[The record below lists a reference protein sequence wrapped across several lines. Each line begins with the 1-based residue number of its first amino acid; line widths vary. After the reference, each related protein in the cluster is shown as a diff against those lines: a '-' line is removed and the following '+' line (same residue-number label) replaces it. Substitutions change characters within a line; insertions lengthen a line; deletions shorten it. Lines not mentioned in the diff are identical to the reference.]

1 MVSSARMNN
10 DSIVN
15 VALVG
20 VGGQGILLA
29 ADVLARAAA
38 EAGLD
43 VKKSEIHGMSQR
55 GGSVSSQ
62 VRFGARVHSPIIP
75 EGETDLLVS
84 FDAVE
89 AVRAFPSVRP
99 AGRALVD
106 RCYLVPITVSSGL
119 QPPPPDPDETL
130 ARLFGDRLVRVD
142 SKALAAGAGNP
153 RTANMAIAGALSTLL
168 DIPAAAWEAALRGRV
183 PAKLLDVNLKAFAL
197 GRAALAG

>member
-1 MVSSARMNN
+1 MNETT
-10 DSIVN
+10 N
-15 VALVG
+15 VTLVG
-20 VGGQGILLA
+20 VGGQGILLT
-29 ADVLARAAA
+29 ADVLARTAA

-75 EGETDLLVS
+75 EGETDLLVA

-119 QPPPPDPDETL
+119 QPAPEDPDGAL
-130 ARLFGDRLVRVD
+130 ARLYGARLLRVD
-142 SKALAAGAGNP
+142 SRALAAEAGNP
-153 RTANMAIAGALSTLL
+153 RTANMAIAGALSRLL
-168 DIPAAAWEAALRGRV
+168 PFPEEAWLAALRGRL
-183 PAKLLDVNLKAFAL
+183 PAKLVDVNLRAFAL
-197 GRAALAG
+197 GRAAL

>member
-1 MVSSARMNN
+1 MNN
-10 DSIVN
+10 DTIVN

-62 VRFGARVHSPIIP
+62 VRFGARVRSPIIP
-75 EGETDLLVS
+75 AGETDLLVS

-89 AVRAFPSVRP
+89 AVRAFPSVRSS
-99 AGRALVD
+99 GRALVD
-106 RCYLVPITVSSGL
+106 RCYLVPITVSSGQ

-130 ARLFGDRLVRVD
+130 RQLFGERLSRVD
-142 SKALAAGAGNP
+142 SRALAAAAGNP
-153 RTANMAIAGALSTLL
+153 RTANMAIAGALSTMLE
-168 DIPAAAWEAALRGRV
+168 IPEGAWLAALRGRV
-183 PAKLLDVNLKAFAL
+183 PAKLLDVNLRAFSL
-197 GRAALAG
+197 GREAL

>member
-1 MVSSARMNN
+1 MN
-10 DSIVN
+10 DTTN
-15 VALVG
+15 VTLVG
-20 VGGQGILLA
+20 VGGQGILLT
-29 ADVLARAAA
+29 ADVLARTAA

-75 EGETDLLVS
+75 EGETDLLVA

-119 QPPPPDPDETL
+119 QPAPEDPDGAL
-130 ARLFGDRLVRVD
+130 ARLYGARLLRVD
-142 SKALAAGAGNP
+142 SRALAAEAGNP
-153 RTANMAIAGALSTLL
+153 RTANMAIAGALSRLL
-168 DIPAAAWEAALRGRV
+168 PFPEEAWLAALRGRL
-183 PAKLLDVNLKAFAL
+183 PAKLVDVNLKAFSL
-197 GRAALAG
+197 GRAVLAG

>member
-1 MVSSARMNN
+1 MNN
-10 DSIVN
+10 EDTVN
-15 VALVG
+15 VNLVG

-43 VKKSEIHGMSQR
+43 VKKTEIHGMSQR

-62 VRFGARVHSPIIP
+62 VRFGARVLSPIVP
-75 EGETDLLVS
+75 DGETDVLVS

-99 AGRALVD
+99 GGRALVD
-106 RCYLVPITVSSGL
+106 RCYLVPITVSSGQ
-119 QPPPPDPDETL
+119 QPAPPDPDETL

-142 SKALAAGAGNP
+142 SKALAAEAGNP
-153 RTANMAIAGALSTLL
+153 RTANMAIAGALSTMLS
-168 DIPAAAWEAALRGRV
+168 IPEEAWLAALRGRV
-183 PAKLLDVNLKAFAL
+183 PAKLLDANLKAFGL
-197 GRAALAG
+197 GRAALGA

>member
-1 MVSSARMNN
+1 MNN
-10 DSIVN
+10 DTIVN

-75 EGETDLLVS
+75 DGETDLLVS

-99 AGRALVD
+99 SGRALVD
-106 RCYLVPITVSSGL
+106 LVPITVSSGQ
-119 QPPPPDPDETL
+119 QPAPPDPDETL
-130 ARLFGDRLVRVD
+130 ARLFGDRLFRVD
-142 SKALAAGAGNP
+142 SKALAAEAGNP
-153 RTANMAIAGALSTLL
+153 RTANMAIAGALSTML
-168 DIPAAAWEAALRGRV
+168 DLPEEAWLAALRGRV
-183 PAKLLDVNLKAFAL
+183 PPKLLDANLKAFSL
-197 GRAALAG
+197 GRAAL

>member
-1 MVSSARMNN
+1 MNE
-10 DSIVN
+10 ITN
-15 VALVG
+15 VTLVG
-20 VGGQGILLA
+20 VGGQGILLT
-29 ADVLARAAA
+29 ADILARTAA

-62 VRFGARVHSPIIP
+62 VRFGARVLSPIIP
-75 EGETDLLVS
+75 EGETDILVA

-119 QPPPPDPDETL
+119 QPAPEDPDATL
-130 ARLFGDRLVRVD
+130 ARLYADRLVRLD
-142 SKALAAGAGNP
+142 SRAIAAEVGNP
-153 RTANMAIAGALSTLL
+153 RTANMAIAGALSRLL
-168 DIPAAAWEAALRGRV
+168 PFPEEAWTAALRGRL
-183 PAKLLDVNLKAFAL
+183 PAKLVDINLKAFAL
-197 GRAALAG
+197 GRAAL